1 MTPTPRLFGLAA
13 ILLCTVALGPA
24 GAAEITVLSAGA
36 IRSVLEALV
45 PRFQK
50 ETGHH
55 VVVAYGTAG
64 EVERRLKEQEAVDVA
79 IATKPR
85 IQTLEGAGT
94 IVAGSVGMIGRS
106 PIALAVRQ
114 GPPKP
119 DSGSVD
125 AFKRA
130 LLAAKSVAY
139 TDPASGGTSG
149 IHIATVLRRLGIADQ
164 LQPRTKLVTG
174 RPGAPPAVG
183 EAVAHGEAELG
194 MQPISELIG
203 TPGIEIVGLIPA
215 ELQTPDLTYAAGLA
229 TRAEDRQAGMA
240 LIGFVSGAAGAA
252 ERVAIVTGA
261 SAGIGLHTALGLAGG
276 GMHVLMV
283 GRDPGRTERARRLVA
298 ERSASRQG
306 TSALADFASLA
317 AVRYLAETILATHPR
332 IDVLVNNAGLIS
344 PHLQLSE
351 DGYEMT
357 IAVNHLAPFLL
368 TNLLLDR
375 LRASAPARIVTVAS
389 QAHRGARLDLA
400 ELGQPREWSPLS
412 AYGRSKLCN
421 ILFTSALARRL
432 DPRQVTAACPH
443 PVVVATEIGG

>member
-1 MTPTPRLFGLAA
+1 MSPVLRLLGLAA
-13 ILLCTVALGPA
+13 ALLCIVALGPA

-114 GPPKP
+114 GAAKP
-119 DSGSVD
+119 DIGSVD

-149 IHIATVLRRLGIADQ
+149 IHIASVLRRLGIAEQ

-229 TRAEDRQAGMA
+229 TAAKDREAGMA
-240 LIGFVSGAAGAA
+240 LIGFLIGP
-252 ERVAIVTGA
+252 A
-261 SAGIGLHTALGLAGG
+261 SADI
-276 GMHVLMV
+276 VK
-283 GRDPGRTERARRLVA
+283 
-298 ERSASRQG
+298 SK
-306 TSALADFASLA
+306 
-317 AVRYLAETILATHPR
+317 
-332 IDVLVNNAGLIS
+332 GLI
-344 PHLQLSE
+344 PG
-351 DGYEMT
+351 DG
-357 IAVNHLAPFLL
+357 P
-368 TNLLLDR
+368 
-375 LRASAPARIVTVAS
+375 
-389 QAHRGARLDLA
+389 
-400 ELGQPREWSPLS
+400 
-412 AYGRSKLCN
+412 
-421 ILFTSALARRL
+421 
-432 DPRQVTAACPH
+432 
-443 PVVVATEIGG
+443 